1 MEGNI
6 LSADISESG
15 KGGKILRPGDAES
28 PSGEEESPSGC
39 DGIPSV
45 KEGKRNEATASGN
58 EEMEGKTGFGIVCS
72 TGIVGSCE
80 TLSFENVGSISSAS
94 MCFSRFELTREDQTS
109 ESNSPSE

>member
-1 MEGNI
+1 MEGNT
-6 LSADISESG
+6 LSADISEYG
-15 KGGKILRPGDAES
+15 KGGKILRPGDDES

-58 EEMEGKTGFGIVCS
+58 EGMEGKTGFGIVCS
-72 TGIVGSCE
+72 TGIVGSCKV
-80 TLSFENVGSISSAS
+80 LSFENVGNISLAS
-94 MCFSRFELTREDQTS
+94 MCFSRFELTREDQSS